1 MQHVQTNTDLQTC
14 QSLQVT
20 SIHETDK
27 MNSLQIAEI
36 TGKRHADVM
45 RDIRV
50 LLEQGVSERNFAL
63 SSYNQAQPNGGFKN
77 LPCYHLT
84 KKGCLILA
92 SGYDAKLREK
102 IIDRWEELES
112 EKRNNTVGLPSNYLD
127 ALKQLVASEEE
138 KQLLSE
144 QNKLQSQQLKQVA
157 PKVEYFDK
165 ALSSTGTYTATQ
177 IGKEFGWG
185 AETLNRKLKEMGVQY
200 KQNGQWLLYARYDG
214 KGYTKSISRTYTKSD
229 GTTGSQMQTV
239 FTEKG
244 RLFIHNLL
252 EGGKPC

>member
-1 MQHVQTNTDLQTC
+1 MVNVQTNTDLQTC
-14 QSLQVT
+14 QSLQIT

-27 MNSLQIAEI
+27 MSSLQIASI

-45 RDIRV
+45 RDIRNLV
-50 LLEQGVSERNFAL
+50 QQLENDNERNFAL
-63 SSYNQAQPNGGFKN
+63 VTYQDGKGEQRPM
-77 LPCYHLT
+77 YVLT
-84 KKGCLILA
+84 KKGCLCLA
-92 SGYDAKLREK
+92 SGYDANLRMK
-102 IIDRWEELES
+102 IINRWEELERQKQYGS
-112 EKRNNTVGLPSNYLD
+112 FQVPQTFAD
-127 ALKQLVASEEE
+127 ALLLAAEQQKQLESLA
-138 KQLLSE
+138 E
-144 QNKLQSQQLKQVA
+144 QNKLQTQQLKQAA

-165 ALSSTGTYTATQ
+165 ALSSTGTYTATR

>member
-1 MQHVQTNTDLQTC
+1 MVNVQTNTDLQTR
-14 QSLQVT
+14 QSLQIT

-27 MNSLQIAEI
+27 MSSLQIAEI

-45 RDIRV
+45 RDIRN
-50 LLEQGVSERNFAL
+50 LLEQGVTERNFAL
-63 SSYNQAQPNGGFKN
+63 SEYKDVTGRT
-77 LPCYHLT
+77 LPCYYLT

-144 QNKLQSQQLKQVA
+144 QNKLQTQQLKQAA

-214 KGYTKSISRTYTKSD
+214 KGYTKSIPRTYTKSD

-239 FTEKG
+239 WTEKG

>member
-1 MQHVQTNTDLQTC
+1 MPNVQTNSDLQTC
-14 QSLQVT
+14 QSLQIAL
-20 SIHETDK
+20 IHETDK
-27 MNSLQIAEI
+27 MSSLQIAEI

-45 RDIRV
+45 RDIRN
-50 LLEQGVSERNFAL
+50 LLEQGITKRNFAL
-63 SSYNQAQPNGGFKN
+63 SEYKDVTGRT
-77 LPCYHLT
+77 LPCYYLT

-102 IIDRWEELES
+102 IIDRWEELERQHRYGS
-112 EKRNNTVGLPSNYLD
+112 FEVPQTFAD
-127 ALKQLVASEEE
+127 ALLLAAQQQKQLESLA
-138 KQLLSE
+138 E
-144 QNKLQSQQLKQVA
+144 QNKLQSQQLKESA

>member
-1 MQHVQTNTDLQTC
+1 MVNVQTNTDLQTC
-14 QSLQVT
+14 QSLQIT

-27 MNSLQIAEI
+27 MSSLQIASI

-45 RDIRV
+45 RDIRNLV
-50 LLEQGVSERNFAL
+50 QQLENDNERNFAL
-63 SSYNQAQPNGGFKN
+63 VTYQDGKGEQRPM
-77 LPCYHLT
+77 YVLT
-84 KKGCLILA
+84 KKGCLCLA
-92 SGYDAKLREK
+92 SGYDANLRMK
-102 IIDRWEELES
+102 IINRWEELERQKQYGS
-112 EKRNNTVGLPSNYLD
+112 FQVPQTFAD
-127 ALKQLVASEEE
+127 ALLLAAEQQKQLESLA
-138 KQLLSE
+138 E
-144 QNKLQSQQLKQVA
+144 QNKLQTQQLKQAA

-185 AETLNRKLKEMGVQY
+185 TETLNRKLKEMGVQY

-214 KGYTKSISRTYTKSD
+214 KGYTKSIPRTYTKSD

-239 FTEKG
+239 WTEKG

>member
-1 MQHVQTNTDLQTC
+1 MLKILQTC
-14 QSLQVT
+14 QSLQIT

-27 MNSLQIAEI
+27 MSSLQIASI

-45 RDIRV
+45 RDIRNLV
-50 LLEQGVSERNFAL
+50 QQLENDNERNFAL
-63 SSYNQAQPNGGFKN
+63 VTYQDGKGEQRPM
-77 LPCYHLT
+77 YVLT
-84 KKGCLILA
+84 KKGCLCLA
-92 SGYDAKLREK
+92 SGYDANLRMK
-102 IIDRWEELES
+102 IINRWEELERQKQYGS
-112 EKRNNTVGLPSNYLD
+112 FQVPQTFAD
-127 ALKQLVASEEE
+127 ALLLAAEQQKQLESLA
-138 KQLLSE
+138 E
-144 QNKLQSQQLKQVA
+144 QNKLQTQQLKQAA

-214 KGYTKSISRTYTKSD
+214 KGYTKSIPRTYTKSD

>member
-1 MQHVQTNTDLQTC
+1 MVNVQTNTDLQTC
-14 QSLQVT
+14 QSLQIT

-27 MNSLQIAEI
+27 MSSLQIASI

-45 RDIRV
+45 RDIRNLV
-50 LLEQGVSERNFAL
+50 QQLENDNERNFAL
-63 SSYNQAQPNGGFKN
+63 VTYQDGKGEQRPM
-77 LPCYHLT
+77 YVLT
-84 KKGCLILA
+84 KKGCLCLA
-92 SGYDAKLREK
+92 SGYDANLRMK
-102 IIDRWEELES
+102 IINRWEELERQKQYGS
-112 EKRNNTVGLPSNYLD
+112 FQVPQTFAD
-127 ALKQLVASEEE
+127 ALLLAAEQQKQLESLA
-138 KQLLSE
+138 E
-144 QNKLQSQQLKQVA
+144 QNKLQTQQLKQAA

>member
-1 MQHVQTNTDLQTC
+1 MRQLNENYLDGNNILVSSTD
-14 QSLQVT
+14 QSAEMDYVT
-20 SIHETDK
+20 
-27 MNSLQIAEI
+27 SLQIAEI
-36 TGKRHADVM
+36 TGKRHSDIM
-45 RDIRV
+45 RDIRN
-50 LLEQGVSERNFAL
+50 LLEQGVTERNFAL
-63 SSYNQAQPNGGFKN
+63 SEYKDATGRT
-77 LPCYHLT
+77 LPCYYLT

-102 IIDRWEELES
+102 IIDRWEELERQKQYGS
-112 EKRNNTVGLPSNYLD
+112 FQVPQTFAD
-127 ALKQLVASEEE
+127 ALLLAAQQQKQLESLA
-138 KQLLSE
+138 E
-144 QNKLQSQQLKQVA
+144 QNKLQSQQLKQAA

-165 ALSSTGTYTATQ
+165 ALSSTGTFTATQ
-177 IGKEFGWG
+177 IAKEFGWG
-185 AETLNRKLKEMGVQY
+185 AETLNRKLKELGVQY

-214 KGYTKSISRTYTKSD
+214 KGYTKSIPRTYTKSD

>member
-1 MQHVQTNTDLQTC
+1 MVNVQTNTDLQTC
-14 QSLQVT
+14 QSLQIT

-27 MNSLQIAEI
+27 MSSLQIASI

-45 RDIRV
+45 RDIRNLV
-50 LLEQGVSERNFAL
+50 QQLENDNERNFAL
-63 SSYNQAQPNGGFKN
+63 VTYQDGKGEQRPM
-77 LPCYHLT
+77 YVLT
-84 KKGCLILA
+84 KKGCLCLA
-92 SGYDAKLREK
+92 SGYDANLRMK
-102 IIDRWEELES
+102 IINRWEELERQKQYGS
-112 EKRNNTVGLPSNYLD
+112 FQVPQTFAD
-127 ALKQLVASEEE
+127 ALLLAAEQQKQLESLA
-138 KQLLSE
+138 E
-144 QNKLQSQQLKQVA
+144 QNKLQTQQLKQAA

-214 KGYTKSISRTYTKSD
+214 KGYTKSIPRTYTKSD

>member
-1 MQHVQTNTDLQTC
+1 MVNVQTNTDLQTC
-14 QSLQVT
+14 QSLQIT

-27 MNSLQIAEI
+27 MSSLQIASI

-45 RDIRV
+45 RDIRNLV
-50 LLEQGVSERNFAL
+50 QQLENDNERNFAL
-63 SSYNQAQPNGGFKN
+63 VTYQDGKGEQRPM
-77 LPCYHLT
+77 YVLT
-84 KKGCLILA
+84 KKGCLCLA
-92 SGYDAKLREK
+92 SGYDANLRMK
-102 IIDRWEELES
+102 IINRWEELERQKQYGS
-112 EKRNNTVGLPSNYLD
+112 FQVPQTFAD
-127 ALKQLVASEEE
+127 ALLLAAEQQKQLESLA
-138 KQLLSE
+138 E
-144 QNKLQSQQLKQVA
+144 QNKLQTQQLKQAA

-214 KGYTKSISRTYTKSD
+214 KGYTKSIPRTYTKSD

-239 FTEKG
+239 WTEKG

>member
-1 MQHVQTNTDLQTC
+1 MVNVQTNTDLQTC
-14 QSLQVT
+14 QSLQIT

-27 MNSLQIAEI
+27 MSSLQIAEI

-45 RDIRV
+45 RDIRN
-50 LLEQGVSERNFAL
+50 LLEQGVTERNFAL
-63 SSYNQAQPNGGFKN
+63 SEYKDVTGRT
-77 LPCYHLT
+77 LPCYYLT

-144 QNKLQSQQLKQVA
+144 QNKLQTQQLKQAA

>member
-14 QSLQVT
+14 QSLQIT

-27 MNSLQIAEI
+27 MSSLQIAEI
-36 TGKRHADVM
+36 TGKRHADIM
-45 RDIRV
+45 RDIRN
-50 LLEQGVSERNFAL
+50 LLEQGVTERNFAL
-63 SSYNQAQPNGGFKN
+63 SEYKDVTGRT
-77 LPCYHLT
+77 LPCYYLT

-144 QNKLQSQQLKQVA
+144 QNKLQTQQLKQAA

-185 AETLNRKLKEMGVQY
+185 AETLNRKLKELGVHY
-200 KQNGQWLLYARYDG
+200 KQNGQWILYARYDG
-214 KGYTKSISRTYTKSD
+214 KGYTKSIPRTYTKSD

-239 FTEKG
+239 WTEKG